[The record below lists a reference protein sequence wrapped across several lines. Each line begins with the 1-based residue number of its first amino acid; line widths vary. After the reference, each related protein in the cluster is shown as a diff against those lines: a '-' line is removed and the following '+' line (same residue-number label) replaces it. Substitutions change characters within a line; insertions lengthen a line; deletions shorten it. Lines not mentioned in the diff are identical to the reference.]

1 MRTRDCAS
9 RFWFVLDIVDL
20 LAGIRSPLSNG
31 NCAIG
36 FANDAH
42 TRCRCL
48 HIIREV
54 RYFASRLTN
63 NREYTPLPVAN
74 VAEPTKAPDETDDRV
89 EGLKVNALDMQ
100 AKRSS
105 TSGMLQSRTSS
116 MIGSCVYP

>member
-1 MRTRDCAS
+1 VIDLDVEGIVAARITSKSGGVGEVRTRDCAS

-63 NREYTPLPVAN
+63 NRE
-74 VAEPTKAPDETDDRV
+74 
-89 EGLKVNALDMQ
+89 
-100 AKRSS
+100 
-105 TSGMLQSRTSS
+105 
-116 MIGSCVYP
+116 